1 MILTRHFVLMNNTL
15 YTKKLALT
23 KCIVLIGKLALNQ
36 NNIDVFKRNLLLYH
50 SKLKK
55 RLIKIKTLSLD

>member
-1 MILTRHFVLMNNTL
+1 MILTRHFVSMNNTL

-36 NNIDVFKRNLLLYH
+36 NNIDVFKRNLL
-50 SKLKK
+50 SFKVKK

>member
-1 MILTRHFVLMNNTL
+1 MILTRHFVSMNNTL
-15 YTKKLALT
+15 YMKKLALT

-55 RLIKIKTLSLD
+55 D